1 MRSGFGKETDSYMEV
16 AREVFSAG
24 AAAVTLHPRT
34 RGQMFSGRAD
44 WSRIAALKKEFPG
57 RVIIGNGD
65 VRSPEDASRIVA
77 ETGCDAV
84 MVGRAALGD
93 PWIFRAM
100 RREMARRFAAIG
112 LVSSQ
117 PPDGPSRE
125 ERLAL
130 ILRHG
135 EEMHRRHGDAG
146 IREMRKHL
154 AWYSRGI
161 PGAAAFRSELVK
173 VSTIDEYRAAARR
186 FF

>member
-1 MRSGFGKETDSYMEV
+1 
-16 AREVFSAG
+16 
-24 AAAVTLHPRT
+24 
-34 RGQMFSGRAD
+34 
-44 WSRIAALKKEFPG
+44 
-57 RVIIGNGD
+57 
-65 VRSPEDASRIVA
+65 
-77 ETGCDAV
+77 

-100 RREMARRFAAIG
+100 RRVLASRYAAVG
-112 LVSSQ
+112 PADAPSSA
-117 PPDGPSRE
+117 GPSRE

-135 EEMHRRHGDAG
+135 EEMHRRLGAAG

-161 PGAAAFRSELVK
+161 PGAAAFRAELVK
-173 VSTIDEYRAAARR
+173 VSTIDEFRSAAGR